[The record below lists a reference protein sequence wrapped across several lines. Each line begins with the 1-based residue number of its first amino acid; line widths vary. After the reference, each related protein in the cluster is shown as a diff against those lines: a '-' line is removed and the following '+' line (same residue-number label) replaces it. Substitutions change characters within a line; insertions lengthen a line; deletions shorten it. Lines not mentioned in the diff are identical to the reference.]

1 MRREQCDM
9 QNSKFKTKNPSLPV
23 AGQIV
28 LCLHVSFCILNYA
41 QSVTAAAAGEAQAGA
56 TLVDRVL
63 ARVDGNAITLT
74 DVQAAIGLG
83 LVQPRAG
90 EDPETAAREQLI
102 ERELLLAEIARFPP
116 PDPSAADIEKEVA
129 SLEANAGRR
138 LEAVMEATGLDAQ
151 RIRETARDSLRIQA
165 YLGQRFGT
173 AAAVSEDDA
182 RQYYEAHPA
191 EFTRGGSLLPFLE
204 VLADARQRA
213 SDERRRTLVN
223 QWLRDLRARADVV
236 VTKAVR

>member
-1 MRREQCDM
+1 M
-9 QNSKFKTKNPSLPV
+9 QNAKFKQKHPSFPR
-23 AGQIV
+23 AGQVV
-28 LCLHVSFCILNYA
+28 LCLHFSFCILHYTPP
-41 QSVTAAAAGEAQAGA
+41 VIAAAAREAQAGT
-56 TLVDRVL
+56 TLIDRVL
-63 ARVDGNAITLT
+63 ARVDGTAITLT

-83 LVQPRAG
+83 VVQPRPG

-102 ERELLLAEIARFPP
+102 ERELLLTEIARFPP

-129 SLEANAGRR
+129 SLEGTAGRG
-138 LEAVMEATGLDAQ
+138 LETLMAATGLDAQ

-165 YLGQRFGT
+165 YLSQRFGS
-173 AAAVSEDDA
+173 AAVVSEDDA

-204 VLADARQRA
+204 VQADARQRA

-223 QWLRDLRARADVV
+223 QWLRDLRARSDVV
-236 VTKAVR
+236 VVGRSTSQK